1 MAQAGTKLDRIPPQ
15 NIEAEQATLGSMLI
29 DRDAISKAVEIV
41 QSPYFYKDAHRIIY
55 EVIVGL
61 FEKGEP
67 VDLVTVTEVLRSR
80 DLLEQIG
87 GVGYLTSL
95 ASVVPTA
102 ANVEYYARIVE
113 EKHLLRSLI
122 AAGTEIAAMGYD
134 TAQDV
139 DVALDNAERLIFSI
153 AQGRTVQT
161 YDSIKNVLV
170 STLERIETLY
180 NNKGGIT
187 GLSTGFYDLD
197 RMLSGFQRSDLII
210 IAGRPSMGKTSLML
224 NIAQHMAVNEHM
236 PVAIFSLEV
245 SKEQLVMKMLCSE
258 ARIDSQRLRTGNLT
272 EDDWERLTYGVGR
285 LSEAPIFIDDTPAL
299 SVLELRAKARRLK
312 AEHGLDVIFIDYL
325 QLMQSKGRIESRQ
338 QEIAEITRSLKSLA
352 RELSVPV
359 VALAQLSRAVESTS
373 DNIPRLNHLKESGE
387 IEQTADVVAFIYRED
402 YYNPQTE
409 NQGVADIIIAKQRN
423 GPTGTVQLG
432 WQKQYTRFVSLERL
446 RSTE

>member
-325 QLMQSKGRIESRQ
+325 QLMQSKGRIESRR